1 MGKKG
6 IVMKKQDGIKSVSIN
21 VANKA
26 DQMNLSQMGQS
37 FTVSGRGHGR
47 RCRFSEGSTNRAAR
61 RAAAANKRKG
71 VK

>member
-1 MGKKG
+1 MSRR
-6 IVMKKQDGIKSVSIN
+6 DGIKGVSIN

-26 DQMNLSQMGQS
+26 DQMNLSQIGQS

-47 RCRFSEGSTNRAAR
+47 RHRFSDGSTNRAAR
-61 RAAAANKRKG
+61 RAAAAAKRKG